1 MNHVIPSIFAES
13 KEEFDE
19 KFSNLVKISKKIQID
34 FMDGKFVSAKGIR
47 ASNVPN
53 LKKYK
58 NDFEAHLMV
67 YRPEK
72 WISKMKKKG
81 FKKIIFHYGAI
92 KDSKKIFK
100 LIMRIKK
107 NNMGAWV
114 AFNPNVKIREI
125 LESVDKI
132 KKFGASVDGIMFMGV
147 YPGKE
152 GQRLNPLVVENVIAF
167 KRLYPEVIVQ
177 VDGGV
182 NDNSVRKLVKAGVDI
197 VNSGS
202 FISNSEDP
210 KKALK
215 VLEKEFRSK
224 NH

>member
-1 MNHVIPSIFAES
+1 MNHVIPSIFAEN
-13 KEEFDE
+13 KEEFDK

-34 FMDGKFVSAKGIR
+34 FMDGKFVSAKGIKI
-47 ASNVPN
+47 SNVPN

-58 NDFEAHLMV
+58 NEFEAHLMV
-67 YRPEK
+67 SRPEK

-100 LIMRIKK
+100 LIMKIKK
-107 NNMGAWV
+107 NNIDAWV

-125 LESVDKI
+125 LESIDRI
-132 KKFGASVDGIMFMGV
+132 KKFGSLVEGVMFMGV

-152 GQRLNPLVVENVIAF
+152 GQRLNPLVVENIIAF

-182 NDNSVRKLVKAGVDI
+182 NDKSIGKLVKAGVDF

-210 KKALK
+210 KKALNL
-215 VLEKEFRSK
+215 LENEFRSK
-224 NH
+224 SH